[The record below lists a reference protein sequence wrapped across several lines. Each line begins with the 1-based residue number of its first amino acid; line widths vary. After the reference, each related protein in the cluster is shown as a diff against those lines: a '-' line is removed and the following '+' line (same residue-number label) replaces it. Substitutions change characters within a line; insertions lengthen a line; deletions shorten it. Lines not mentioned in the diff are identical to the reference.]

1 MIYLD
6 SNATTAILP
15 VVQSAVIEAIELGA
29 SNPSSSHS
37 AGTEARRILTNARS
51 TVAELIG
58 ASPTSIFFTSGATEA
73 NNWVL
78 NSVTKRFDKGL
89 VTSSIEHESIRA
101 KAEMLRIDGIPV
113 SEVHANPDGSIC
125 FEEVEKLLTDRPSL
139 VSIQWVNNETGVIQ
153 PVEKIAELCRSYGV
167 AFHTDA
173 AQAAGKLII
182 DVSSIYF
189 DYLSL
194 SGHKFHAPMGVGV
207 LYKRPGVSLPT
218 LFGGGAQERGE
229 RPGTENLIGIAG
241 IGAAALYR
249 SSNLIETI
257 KYLAKLRDSFEKLLR
272 TECNELIINGE
283 KSPRI
288 CNTSNIRFPGVD
300 GDALVAQLDIQG
312 IYCSKSSACTSQ
324 IPEPSHVLLAMGL
337 TPEEANSSIRFSFSQ
352 LNDNDEVIEAVN
364 RITKTYKHLKQCF
377 SPSFRNNGS

>member
-15 VVQSAVIEAIELGA
+15 AVQSAIIEAMELGA
-29 SNPSSSHS
+29 ANPSSPHS
-37 AGTEARRILTNARS
+37 AGTEARRILTQAHS
-51 TVAELIG
+51 AVAGLIG
-58 ASPTSIFFTSGATEA
+58 ASPDSIFFTSGATEA

-78 NSVTKRFDKGL
+78 NSTSKRYDNSL
-89 VTSSIEHESIRA
+89 ITSSIEHESIRA
-101 KAEMLRIDGIPV
+101 KAEMLKMNGVPV
-113 SEVHANPDGSIC
+113 SEVHANPDGTIC
-125 FEEVEKLLTDRPSL
+125 LEEVEELITCSPSL

-153 PVEKIAELCRSYGV
+153 PVEAIAELCQSNGV

-173 AQAAGKLII
+173 AQAVGKLIAN
-182 DVSSIYF
+182 VSGIHF

-207 LYKRPGVSLPT
+207 LYKRPGVSLPP

-241 IGAAALYR
+241 IGAAASLR
-249 SSNLIETI
+249 SSNLITTI
-257 KYLAKLRDSFEKLLR
+257 EYLAELRDSFEKQLR
-272 TECNELIINGE
+272 AICNDLFINGE

-288 CNTSNIRFPGVD
+288 CNTSNIGFPDVD
-300 GDALVAQLDIQG
+300 GDALLAQLDIQG
-312 IYCSKSSACTSQ
+312 VYCSKSSACTSQ

-352 LNDNDEVIEAVN
+352 LNNSDEVTEAVD
-364 RITKTYKHLKQCF
+364 RITNTYKHLKQRLR
-377 SPSFRNNGS
+377 PSFRNNRL